1 MNWFDEVD
9 YGNPSGEADTVRLY
23 RDRKTPHTVF
33 IALSGK
39 KQVGKDTAANMIVR
53 LVESQ
58 GKTVAVTAFAEPLKR
73 MCVEILG
80 LRPEGVFGTD
90 AEKNSLS
97 HIQWDGFPLN
107 VRLKYSKEYATYE
120 YGSFTDVPEKRAQ
133 QLPRSGPMT
142 NREVLQV
149 VGTDIFR
156 AIYGD
161 VWAKAP
167 FNRDWSGYDV
177 VILTDCRFPNEKK
190 VTEDA
195 GGVIIRLE
203 RSTGFVDNHPSEIAL
218 DGDTFENTYQNS
230 GSFDDLEKY
239 IRYILERQGLIH
251 G

>member
-9 YGNPSGEADTVRLY
+9 YGNPHGEDEDMRLY

-39 KQVGKDTAANMIVR
+39 KQVGKDTAANMIVKIMQ
-53 LVESQ
+53 SQ
-58 GKTVAVTAFAEPLKR
+58 GKSAVLTAFAEPLKR

-80 LRPEGVFGTD
+80 LRPEGVYGTD
-90 AEKNSLS
+90 AEKNSPS
-97 HIQWDGFPLN
+97 HILWDGFTMDI
-107 VRLKYSKEYATYE
+107 RLKYSKEIDHLD
-120 YGSFTDVPEKRAQ
+120 GRD
-133 QLPRSGPMT
+133 LPRTGPMT

-149 VGTDIFR
+149 MGTDIFR

-167 FNRDWSGYDV
+167 FNRDWSGHDV

-218 DGDTFENTYQNS
+218 DGFLFENTYQNS
-230 GSFDDLEKY
+230 GSFDDLENY
-239 IRYILERQGLIH
+239 IRGILIAKGLIN